1 MASEEEK
8 STTKPKEADQKKPK
22 KDNAGWHIFAVTH
35 KHILKLNGTLLC
47 DKNYIMRIV
56 QACYPWSSEGFKFKM
71 HINMVQVSPF
81 ELPI

>member
-22 KDNAGWHIFAVTH
+22 KDSAGWHIFAVTH

-47 DKNYIMRIV
+47 DKNYIMRI
-56 QACYPWSSEGFKFKM
+56 ASSEGFKFKK

>member
-22 KDNAGWHIFAVTH
+22 KDSAGWHIFAVTH

-47 DKNYIMRIV
+47 DKNYIMRI
-56 QACYPWSSEGFKFKM
+56 ASSEGFKFKM